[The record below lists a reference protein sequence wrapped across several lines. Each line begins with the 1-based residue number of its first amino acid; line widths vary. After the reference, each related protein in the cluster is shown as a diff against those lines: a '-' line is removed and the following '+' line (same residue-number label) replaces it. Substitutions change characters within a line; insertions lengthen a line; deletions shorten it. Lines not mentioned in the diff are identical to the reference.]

1 MDTIEKNALT
11 KGGEFIIKETNP
23 ADVFIP
29 AELSEEQQMMRKAMH
44 DFIEQEVEP
53 RIDLIDSQKDLSI
66 APMLLEKAGE
76 LGFLA
81 IGVPEEYGGI
91 EMDFLTAISNNEV
104 GGQAHS
110 ISLVVGVQTSIGI
123 APILLYGNAEQKAKY
138 LPKLVSAEWKTC
150 YCLTEPG
157 SGSDANSAKTKATL
171 SEDGSHYIINGQK
184 MWITNAGFSN
194 IFIVFAKIDNDPNL
208 SAFIIEESFGGITKG
223 EEEKKMGIKGSS
235 TRQIF
240 FENVKVP
247 AENLLGERNGGFK
260 IAVNVLN
267 TGRIKLGVSAVGV
280 SKKCIGYSVKYAN
293 ERIQFGVPIS
303 SFGAIKHK
311 LGQMAALTYAQESAI
326 YRTAYNIDRAHDD
339 MIANGMDPIKAK
351 SKCVEEYAIECA
363 MLKVFGSEMQGY
375 VVDEGVQIYGGMGF
389 SAESPVERLYR
400 DARIT
405 RIFEGTNEI
414 NRMLTVDMLLRKA
427 MKGQLDLLS
436 AAKKVSNELMAVP
449 TFGDAPEGS
458 LGTEKELVTKLKKS
472 VLLIAGAAVQ
482 RIGMALKEEQEILLN
497 VADMLMHTYILES
510 TVLRTQ
516 KRINLYGEAANEA
529 QIAMTKIVAIEAAEK
544 TAYAGRQAIYAF
556 ADGDEQR
563 MLLLGL
569 KRFTKV
575 QPYNTKNARRKIAD
589 KLIEANAY
597 CF

>member
-1 MDTIEKNALT
+1 METIQKNALT
-11 KGGEFIIKETNP
+11 QGGEFIIKETNA

-29 AELSEEQQMMRKAMH
+29 AELSEEQHMMRQAMH

-171 SEDGSHYIINGQK
+171 SEDGSHYVINGQK

-247 AENLLGERNGGFK
+247 VENLLGERNKGFK

-280 SKKCIGYSVKYAN
+280 AKKCIGYSVNYAN

-311 LGQMAALTYAQESAI
+311 LGQMATQTYAQESAI
-326 YRTAYNIDRAHDD
+326 YRTAYNIDRAYDQMVAD
-339 MIANGMDPIKAK
+339 GMDPIKAK
-351 SKCVEEYAIECA
+351 AKCVEEYAIECA
-363 MLKVFGSEMQGY
+363 MLKVYGSEMQGY

-427 MKGQLDLLS
+427 MKGELDLLS
-436 AAKKVSNELMAVP
+436 AAKKVSGELMAVP
-449 TFGDAPEGS
+449 TFGDAPEGP
-458 LGTEKELVTKLKKS
+458 LGAEKELLAKLKKS
-472 VLLIAGAAVQ
+472 VLLVAGAAVQ
-482 RIGMALKEEQEILLN
+482 RVGMALKEEQEILLN

-510 TVLRTQ
+510 TILRTE
-516 KRINLYGEAANEA
+516 KRIQLYGEESNDD
-529 QIAMTKIVAIEAAEK
+529 QIAMTKITAIESAEK
-544 TAYAGRQAIYAF
+544 IGYAARQSIYAF
-556 ADGDEQR
+556 AEGDEQR
-563 MLLLGL
+563 MLILGV

-575 QPYNTKNARRKIAD
+575 QPYNLKNARRKIAD
-589 KLIEANAY
+589 KLIEANTY